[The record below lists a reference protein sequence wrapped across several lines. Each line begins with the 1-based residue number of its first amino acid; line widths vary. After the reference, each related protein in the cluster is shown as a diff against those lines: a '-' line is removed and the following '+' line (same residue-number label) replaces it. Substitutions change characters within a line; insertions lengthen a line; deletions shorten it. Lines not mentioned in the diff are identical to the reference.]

1 MLPNT
6 RNYPAKDKH
15 HSELHLIW
23 RKHERDLWAIVGW
36 GGLSF
41 FFSLFSSL
49 CCSTV
54 ILRHFLS
61 PWGLFFIRATEWRVT
76 VMTSKLIKRHKITL
90 APPLRLEKTRE
101 QKENIQPSGSFFFSL
116 SLARFHHQIPPFLL
130 FLGFSHFVFCVCV
143 RCRRW
148 GEKEMMGRRERLGA
162 AAISQRWSHGVIVR
176 KRTRWGG
183 ESQFRL
189 WHPQRIN
196 VGVVGRSRETK
207 QRNETKNTKVN
218 GSIDA
223 ILVCSYFMA
232 RALRCSRENR
242 INHHHKKN
250 PTTTDRDWP
259 RGL

>member
-41 FFSLFSSL
+41 FFLSSRLYVVVQLYCGTFSPL
-49 CCSTV
+49 GV
-54 ILRHFLS
+54 
-61 PWGLFFIRATEWRVT
+61 LFFIRATGWRVT

-101 QKENIQPSGSFFFSL
+101 QKENIQPSGSFFFLSL

-130 FLGFSHFVFCVCV
+130 FLGFSHFVFCV

-207 QRNETKNTKVN
+207 QRNKKKIHKSQWVYRRNTRMFLFH
-218 GSIDA
+218 GESSP
-223 ILVCSYFMA
+223 LLTGESYK
-232 RALRCSRENR
+232 SSS
-242 INHHHKKN
+242 
-250 PTTTDRDWP
+250 
-259 RGL
+259 

>member
-1 MLPNT
+1 MSYTNKTDTHKNIGKWEKIVASGGAVREYRPPPARKIKKKQKPMLPNT

-116 SLARFHHQIPPFLL
+116 SLWLVFIIRFPR
-130 FLGFSHFVFCVCV
+130 FSSF
-143 RCRRW
+143 
-148 GEKEMMGRRERLGA
+148 
-162 AAISQRWSHGVIVR
+162 
-176 KRTRWGG
+176 
-183 ESQFRL
+183 
-189 WHPQRIN
+189 
-196 VGVVGRSRETK
+196 
-207 QRNETKNTKVN
+207 
-218 GSIDA
+218 
-223 ILVCSYFMA
+223 
-232 RALRCSRENR
+232 
-242 INHHHKKN
+242 
-250 PTTTDRDWP
+250 
-259 RGL
+259 